1 LFHKKVNKRVIP
13 EYYETIKEPIALSI
27 IKQKINTRAY
37 QTIREFVRDFAL
49 IPFNAQ
55 VFNRPDSGAFQDALI
70 VKGELEKQLQ
80 KLVESGVIKK
90 EDSILP
96 DLGEIPTYEDP
107 PAEEVEDAG
116 EDEEESDEEGE
127 EDEDDD
133 DDEGKKKRKG
143 PRTVFRSERHS
154 VTRIARRHGV
164 DRPSS

>member
-1 LFHKKVNKRVIP
+1 
-13 EYYETIKEPIALSI
+13 
-27 IKQKINTRAY
+27 
-37 QTIREFVRDFAL
+37 
-49 IPFNAQ
+49 

-80 KLVESGVIKK
+80 KLVEAGVIKK

-116 EDEEESDEEGE
+116 EDEEESTTTMRE
-127 EDEDDD
+127 
-133 DDEGKKKRKG
+133 RRSAKG
-143 PRTVFRSERHS
+143 LGQVFRSERHS
-154 VTRIARRHGV
+154 VTKIARRHGD